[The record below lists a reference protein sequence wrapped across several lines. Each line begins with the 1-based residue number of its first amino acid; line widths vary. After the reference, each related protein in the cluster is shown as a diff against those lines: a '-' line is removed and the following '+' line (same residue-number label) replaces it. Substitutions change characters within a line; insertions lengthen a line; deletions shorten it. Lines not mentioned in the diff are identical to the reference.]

1 MLARTYEITF
11 ADAKDAQLSVEV
23 VNALLG
29 KDVATQNV
37 AGIKALL
44 RRDGT
49 LLVVILFDELEDL
62 RAYDA
67 RTFTFADTLKASFP
81 CEVQK
86 HNSVAIF
93 EFEREARI
101 SMGV

>member
-11 ADAKDAQLSVEV
+11 AEAKDAQLSVEV

-49 LLVVILFDELEDL
+49 LLVVILFDE
-62 RAYDA
+62 
-67 RTFTFADTLKASFP
+67 
-81 CEVQK
+81 
-86 HNSVAIF
+86 
-93 EFEREARI
+93 
-101 SMGV
+101 